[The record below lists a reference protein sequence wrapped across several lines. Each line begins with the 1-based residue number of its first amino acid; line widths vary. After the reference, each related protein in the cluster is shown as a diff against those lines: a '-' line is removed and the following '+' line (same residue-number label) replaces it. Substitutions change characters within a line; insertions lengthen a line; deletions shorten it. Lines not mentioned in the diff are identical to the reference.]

1 MDGWEIHDSNEDD
14 FTSMRVIFRIL
25 SIFPSFAQEERQ
37 ESGSWVPTF
46 SDYDDMA
53 WEIHDSNE
61 DDLLLVWPPSPSTS
75 LRATSRDQR
84 RLSAGRR
91 LGACNNYNNCNN
103 PPITMIIQEVM
114 TIIYDM
120 GESEK
125 ISRHW
130 WKCLRKNCRET
141 LLKVPP
147 GNVKVNLC
155 GKRSLQN
162 CCLGCWHV
170 GTAHCHYHYCWHCQG
185 FNF

>member
-103 PPITMIIQEVM
+103 PPITMIIKEVWQSFM
-114 TIIYDM
+114 IWENQTRYEDT
-120 GESEK
+120 GE
-125 ISRHW
+125 HF
-130 WKCLRKNCRET
+130 WKQ
-141 LLKVPP
+141 
-147 GNVKVNLC
+147 
-155 GKRSLQN
+155 LQRN
-162 CCLGCWHV
+162 SFKGSTW
-170 GTAHCHYHYCWHCQG
+170 
-185 FNF
+185 